1 MKLPLRDGIADS
13 ALAFRGYNI
22 TNLGRT
28 RELLV
33 VPAYAGVLHEELTR
47 FSDICSEYSK
57 TRVDLAALVE
67 AHTEPP
73 LDRYGESVALIVAVE
88 MAHLRLLKEI
98 FNVDYHAA
106 KLTYGYSLGEMVAV
120 CVGGAFK
127 IEELICVPLAMAADC
142 ADLARDVEMGIVF
155 SRAGVLPEA
164 EVRRLCVETTAEG
177 RGTVGA
183 SSLLSPNTILVIGQG
198 YSVDRFK
205 EKLAAALPEVH
216 LRINDHR
223 WPPLHTPIV
232 RQRHV
237 PDRAAMLIERLQQG
251 PMPLRPPVVSLVTG
265 KRSYEAHTAR
275 ELLRQWIDH
284 PQRLWDAVCDTLASD
299 VKTVL
304 HIGPEPNLI
313 PATFA
318 RLKENIEQQI
328 NGKNLEGYR
337 MKAIS
342 GMMRRPW
349 LASLLPARAALM
361 RAPFVEH
368 VIVEDW
374 LLTNAPGK

>member
-1 MKLPLRDGIADS
+1 L
-13 ALAFRGYNI
+13 LA
-22 TNLGRT
+22 
-28 RELLV
+28 
-33 VPAYAGVLHEELTR
+33 VPAYAGVLREELTR

-73 LDRYGESVALIVAVE
+73 LERYGESVALIVAVE

-106 KLTYGYSLGEMVAV
+106 KLAYGYSLGEMVAV

-127 IEELICVPLAMAADC
+127 VEELIRVPLAMAADC

-155 SRAGVLPEA
+155 SRAGILPEA

-205 EKLAAALPEVH
+205 EKLAVALPGVH

-237 PDRAAMLIERLQQG
+237 PDRAAMLIERLEQG

-318 RLKENIEQQI
+318 RLKENIEQQT

-374 LLTNAPGK
+374 LLTNAPGN

>member
-1 MKLPLRDGIADS
+1 MPAKLPNIADS
-13 ALAFRGYNI
+13 ALAFRGYNL

-28 RELLV
+28 RELLA
-33 VPAYAGVLHEELTR
+33 VPASAGVLREELTR
-47 FSDICSEYSK
+47 FSEISSEYSK

-73 LDRYGESVALIVAVE
+73 LERYGESVALIVAVE
-88 MAHLRLLKEI
+88 MVHLRLLKEI

-106 KLTYGYSLGEMVAV
+106 KLAYGYSLGEMVAV

-127 IEELICVPLAMAADC
+127 IEELIRVPLAMASDC
-142 ADLARDVEMGIVF
+142 AELARDVEMGIVF
-155 SRAGVLPEA
+155 SRKGVLPEA

-205 EKLAAALPEVH
+205 EKLAAALPDVH
-216 LRINDHR
+216 VRINDHR

-237 PDRAAMLIERLQQG
+237 PDRAALLIERLQQG

-275 ELLRQWIDH
+275 EMLRQWIDH
-284 PQRLWDAVCDTLASD
+284 PQRLWDAICDTLASD

-313 PATFA
+313 LATFA
-318 RLKENIEQQI
+318 RLKDNVEQQT

-361 RAPFVEH
+361 RAPFVQH

-374 LLTNAPGK
+374 LLTNAPK

>member
-1 MKLPLRDGIADS
+1 MEQPLRVGIADS

-22 TNLGRT
+22 SNLGRT
-28 RELLV
+28 RELLA
-33 VPAYAGVLHEELTR
+33 VPAYAGVLREELAR
-47 FSDICSEYSK
+47 FSEICSEYS
-57 TRVDLAALVE
+57 TTCVDLAALVE
-67 AHTEPP
+67 AHAEPP
-73 LDRYGESVALIVAVE
+73 LERYAESIALIVAVE

-98 FNVDYHAA
+98 HNVDYRAA
-106 KLTYGYSLGEMVAV
+106 KLAYGYSLGEMVAV

-127 IEELICVPLAMAADC
+127 VEELIRVPLAMAADC

-155 SRAGVLPEA
+155 SRKGVLPEA

-183 SSLLSPNTILVIGQG
+183 SSLLSPNTVLVIGQG

-205 EKLAAALPEVH
+205 EKLAATLPEVH

-237 PDRAAMLIERLQQG
+237 PDRAAMLIETLQQG

-284 PQRLWDAVCDTLASD
+284 PQRLWDAICDTLASD

-318 RLKENIEQQI
+318 RLKENVQQQT
-328 NGKNLEGYR
+328 NGKSFDGYR

-368 VIVEDW
+368 IIVEDW
-374 LLTNAPGK
+374 LLANAPK